1 MLHDIKNSATDCIK
15 NELILSKQLHVS
27 IVRFDQI
34 HPVISGNKL
43 FKLYYFLQDHQAG
56 STLVTFGG
64 TYSNHLVA
72 TAFAC
77 KEKNIPCIGIV
88 RGEKPASLSKTLIEC
103 INYGM
108 QLKFLDRALY
118 NKKETAFFINELKNE
133 HGQNISIVPEG
144 GYHPK
149 GAKGAS
155 LMMNSISHSTT
166 HICCACG
173 TATTFAGLLLKK
185 QPHQQVVAIPVL
197 KGMYD
202 FDERIQYLTGK
213 AFGHRDLFIA
223 DAYHFGGYAK
233 KTPQLIAFMNQLYR
247 DFNIPTDFV
256 YTGKMMFAVI
266 DLIEKGFFP
275 AGSNIACLHTGGLQG
290 NNSLPENTLT
300 FKV

>member
-15 NELILSKQLHVS
+15 NELILSKQLNVS
-27 IVRFDQI
+27 IVRFDQL
-34 HPVISGNKL
+34 HPVVSGNKL
-43 FKLYYFLQDHQAG
+43 FKLYYFLQDYQPG
-56 STLVTFGG
+56 DTLVTFGG
-64 TYSNHLVA
+64 AYSNHLVA

-77 KEKNIPCIGIV
+77 KEKGIPCIGIV

-118 NKKETAFFINELKNE
+118 NNKETEYFINELKNAY
-133 HGQNISIVPEG
+133 GQNTIVVPEG
-144 GYHPK
+144 GYHPM

-155 LMMNSISHSTT
+155 LMMDAVCQKTT
-166 HICCACG
+166 HICCASG

-185 QPHQQVVAIPVL
+185 QAHQQVVAIPVL
-197 KGMYD
+197 KGMHD
-202 FDERIQYLTGK
+202 FEKRLQYLTGEI
-213 AFGHRDLFIA
+213 FDDTDLFIA

-233 KTPQLIAFMNQLYR
+233 KTPQLIAFMNQLYQ

-256 YTGKMMFAVI
+256 YTGKMVFAVM
-266 DLIEKGFFP
+266 DLIKKDFFP
-275 AGSNIACLHTGGLQG
+275 SGSNIVCIHTGGLQG

-300 FKV
+300 F

>member
-1 MLHDIKNSATDCIK
+1 MPHDIKNSATDCIK
-15 NELILSKQLHVS
+15 NELISSKQISVS
-27 IVRFDQI
+27 IIRFDQL
-34 HPVISGNKL
+34 HPVVSGNKL
-43 FKLYYFLQDHQAG
+43 FKLYYFLQNYQAG

-64 TYSNHLVA
+64 AYSNHLVA

-77 KEKNIPCIGIV
+77 KEKNIPCIGFV

-118 NKKETAFFINELKNE
+118 NNKETECFINELKNAY
-133 HGQNISIVPEG
+133 GQNIMIVPEG
-144 GYHPK
+144 GYHPM

-155 LMMNSISHSTT
+155 LMMNAVSQDAT
-166 HICCACG
+166 HICCASG

-185 QPHQQVVAIPVL
+185 QSHQQVVAIPVL
-197 KGMYD
+197 KGMHD
-202 FDERIQYLTGK
+202 FEKRLQYLTGRT
-213 AFGHRDLFIA
+213 FGGTDLFIA

-233 KTPQLIAFMNQLYR
+233 KTPQLLAFMNQLYQ

-256 YTGKMMFAVI
+256 YTGKMMFAVM
-266 DLIEKGFFP
+266 DLIEKDFFP
-275 AGSNIACLHTGGLQG
+275 AGSNIVCVHTGGLQG

-300 FKV
+300 F